1 MWPVDGVVPGTA
13 LNDRYRLDERLQSD
27 DRSSFWRAFDMT
39 LEREVGVRVV
49 RGDTAEETLDAAR
62 RAAMVEDARLLRVLD
77 VGSEDASG
85 QLTYVVFEF
94 VAGESLAT
102 ALRERGRMGADE
114 LRATVGEAAEAL
126 ERARRAGLHHRC
138 LTPHSLLRTPD
149 GKIKVAGLAVDAAA
163 AGIPD
168 VDDVTA
174 ARQDAVALV
183 GVLYAGMTARWPVPG
198 TTVPG
203 IDSAPVV
210 EGQPIPPADLVAG
223 VPNDLDTL
231 CAVTFGPHDDGPRT
245 PGELADQLAPWG
257 KNRVGTSAGSTG
269 NMDAG
274 TRAGQP
280 GGDTMR
286 PAGRFPVPLAGEV
299 RTQGQKRAAEQV
311 AARTPAETPAP
322 TPAQSPAHTQ
332 VQPAVPGEATRP
344 MAVAAPGRPAA
355 RFTPPPPPATEAPGG
370 VGNGGGNG
378 RDSDDLTFA
387 QAIGTGDYADPPRG
401 ATNVQKLILGAVA
414 LLVVVGLVLAMNSL
428 AGIGKR
434 GDSGTAS
441 APSPTASAQPTN
453 EPQPST
459 PSQEPTSEVA
469 GPKPEIAGISTLDPQ
484 GDDGENDSEV
494 QDAIDGDTGTWWP
507 SSTYKTQDFGGL
519 KDGVGVVVELAEKS
533 SVSSVTLGFHGSGGA
548 FELRSA
554 PDVGLGGSSVIGT
567 GEVTGESVEVK
578 LEKPVETQYVV
589 IWFTKLPEVDGDW
602 RIELTEVQVA

>member
-1 MWPVDGVVPGTA
+1 MDGVVPGTT

-27 DRSSFWRAFDMT
+27 ERSSFWRAFDTT

-77 VGSEDASG
+77 VGTEDDAAP
-85 QLTYVVFEF
+85 LTYVVSEF
-94 VAGESLAT
+94 VGAESLAT
-102 ALRERGRMGADE
+102 ALRERGRMRADE
-114 LRATVGEAAEAL
+114 LRAVVGEAAQAL

-149 GKIKVAGLAVDAAA
+149 GKVKVAGLAVDAAA

-183 GVLYAGMTARWPVPG
+183 GVLYAGLTDRWPVAG

-203 IDSAPVV
+203 LDPAPVV
-210 EGQPIPPADLVAG
+210 AEQPIPPADLVAG

-257 KNRVGTSAGSTG
+257 KDRTAAGPDDKDDDTHVGQRSGE
-269 NMDAG
+269 
-274 TRAGQP
+274 
-280 GGDTMR
+280 TMR
-286 PAGRFPVPLAGEV
+286 PAGRFPVPLAGDS
-299 RTQGQKRAAEQV
+299 RPQEQE
-311 AARTPAETPAP
+311 RTPAQTTKQTVTPAP
-322 TPAQSPAHTQ
+322 TQAQTLGQ
-332 VQPAVPGEATRP
+332 ATRT
-344 MAVAAPGRPAA
+344 MAVTAPARSAA
-355 RFTPPPPPATEAPGG
+355 RFTPPPAPPGSDTRDHAAEEGG
-370 VGNGGGNG
+370 DRGSD
-378 RDSDDLTFA
+378 RDDLTFA

-401 ATNVQKLILGAVA
+401 ASNVQKLILGAVA
-414 LLVVVGLVLAMNSL
+414 LLVIVGLVLAVNSL

-434 GDSGTAS
+434 GDAETAS
-441 APSPTASAQPTN
+441 APSSTASAQAPTT

-459 PSQEPTSEVA
+459 PSQSPTTEAA

-484 GDDGENDSEV
+484 GDDGENDSDV
-494 QDAIDGDTGTWWP
+494 PDAIDGDAGTWWP

-533 SVSSVTLGFHGSGGA
+533 TVNSVTLGFHGSGGA

-554 PDVGLGGSSVIGT
+554 PDVGLGGSTVIGS
-567 GEVTGESVEVK
+567 GSVTGESVEVK
-578 LEKPVETQYVV
+578 LAKPAETKYVV
-589 IWFTKLPEVDGDW
+589 IWFTKLPEVGGEW
-602 RIELTEVQVA
+602 RIELTEVSVA